1 MRGVPYYQAH
11 WNKAPRISQKRF
23 LWLVK
28 NVWASMSNFVLFC
41 LVQTNNSSQRQKLL
55 PGLRPRTLRGSSRAG
70 LSSPSAATSPQGC
83 KTGTPAHAALP
94 ETERAIGLA
103 GGEPE
108 RREASWCNFPSSQ
121 EQVQPARMWLQGQ
134 WVAHVPGQTL
144 TNNDLKQLLL
154 SLYVFHN
161 RCMFQFSEIS
171 EFKTYKFWKCW
182 ASATKFTGKRKRGK
196 SKNAVSFLKSTMN
209 KGTSEKVY

>member
-28 NVWASMSNFVLFC
+28 NVWASMNNFLLFC
-41 LVQTNNSSQRQKLL
+41 LVWINSSSQRQKLL
-55 PGLRPRTLRGSSRAG
+55 PGLRPHTPTGSSRAG
-70 LSSPSAATSPQGC
+70 SSSPSAATSPQRC

-94 ETERAIGLA
+94 ETKGAIGLA

-108 RREASWCNFPSSQ
+108 HREASWCNFPSSQ
-121 EQVQPARMWLQGQ
+121 EQEQSARMWLQGQ

-161 RCMFQFSEIS
+161 RCTSQFSEIS
-171 EFKTYKFWKCW
+171 EFKTHKFWKFW
-182 ASATKFTGKRKRGK
+182 ASDTKFKGNRKCGK
-196 SKNAVSFLKSTMN
+196 SADSFLKSCRMIN
-209 KGTSEKVY
+209 KETSEKVY